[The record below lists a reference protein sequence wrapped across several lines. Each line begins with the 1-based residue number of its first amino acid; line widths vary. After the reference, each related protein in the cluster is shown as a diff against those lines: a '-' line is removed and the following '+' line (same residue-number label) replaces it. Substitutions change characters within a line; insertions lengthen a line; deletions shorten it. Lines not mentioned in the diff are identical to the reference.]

1 MAEKSTKNQIQQR
14 LFEYMRPFRKAIVAF
29 SGGVDSTVLAAIAA
43 ATPGLK
49 VLAVTFQTPLVSE
62 EEIRNARR
70 TAEELGIDHSIIA
83 GDISGI
89 PEVIRNTKDR
99 CYFCKKHLF
108 SELAELAKK
117 NGYEVIF
124 EGTNASDIDGTG
136 VRPGYRAVS
145 EAAPLVRSPFAEL
158 GVRKQDIRK
167 IAADMALSAAKRPAA
182 SCLATRIP
190 YGTPLTEELLSA
202 IGNAEKKL
210 TDKGFTSVRVRY
222 HREDGGRTFAR
233 IEVAPD
239 ELPRLVSKETAA
251 EIAAYFKSLGF
262 DYVTAD
268 IVGFQSGSMDIEK
281 RTG

>member
-1 MAEKSTKNQIQQR
+1 MNITEFFQLHKRVA
-14 LFEYMRPFRKAIVAF
+14 VAF

-43 ATPGLK
+43 ATPGLH

-70 TAEELGIDHSIIA
+70 TAEELGIAHSIVA

-89 PEVIRNTKDR
+89 PEVFRNTKDR

-167 IAADMALSAAKRPAA
+167 IAADMDLSAAKRPAA

-210 TDKGFTSVRVRY
+210 ADKGFTSVRVRY
-222 HREDGGRTFAR
+222 HREDEKNGRTFAR

-239 ELPRLVSKETAA
+239 ELPRLVSRETAS
-251 EIAAYFKSLGF
+251 EIAAYFRFLGF

-268 IVGFQSGSMDIEK
+268 LAGFQSGSMDIQK
-281 RTG
+281 RTD